1 MAYGTE
7 NIQVLEGLDAVRMRP
22 GMYIGSTGSRGLH
35 HMLWEIVDNAVDEAM
50 AGYAHHIEVT
60 LHEDGSA
67 SVFDDG
73 RGLPVDTHPTLGVS
87 GVEVIYTRLHAGGK
101 FNNDLYSYSGG
112 LHGVGASVVNALSAW
127 LLVDV
132 YRDFRHYRMRFEST
146 YDPLLKKVIAGRPA
160 APLKAMGNTKL
171 RGTLVRFMPDER
183 VFETNVFNGEAVA
196 RRLRELAYLNRG
208 LSITFTDERASAPVQ
223 AVADAADELDEG
235 EETAAQSTADA
246 PAETHAGTQTF
257 HFDGGIVDY
266 VKYLN
271 ADKTPLFEE
280 PIYLEGMK
288 DDIIFRVAIQYTD
301 SYTENVFSYV
311 NNIPTG
317 EGGSHETGFRT
328 AYTKVMNDC
337 ARRLGA
343 LKDKDANLSGDDF
356 REGMTAVML
365 AMVKNP
371 QFEGQTKGKLGNTE
385 VRPAVEAILTQQLN
399 AWLDDLKHAELAQ
412 QLVEKAVR
420 AAHVRDAARK
430 ARDVA
435 RTKSALEAAPLVGKL
450 SSCTG
455 RKPEQNELFIVE
467 GDSAGGSAKQGR
479 DRRFQAILPLRGKPL
494 NAEKKRLDQVLSN
507 EEFRSVITALGT
519 NIDESFSLRGLKYHK
534 VIILSDADQD
544 GAHIRAILLTFFY
557 RYMRELITEGHVYIG
572 MPPLYR
578 VARGSRVEYAYDDN
592 ELKTLTKGAKNY
604 TIQRYKGLGEM
615 NPEQLWS
622 TTMDPAS
629 RKLLQVT
636 IEDAAQVERRVT
648 VLMGDKVEPRR
659 EYISQYANF
668 SRQDS
673 FTELSNTL
681 KARDDRA

>member
-1 MAYGTE
+1 MAYGAE

-60 LHEDGSA
+60 LHADGSA

-73 RGLPVDTHPTLGVS
+73 RGVPVDTHPTLGVS

-101 FNNDLYSYSGG
+101 FGGDSYSYSGG
-112 LHGVGASVVNALSAW
+112 LHGVGASVVNALSSW
-127 LLVDV
+127 LAVDV
-132 YRDFRHYRMRFEST
+132 YRDFRHYRMRFESN
-146 YDPLLKKVIAGRPA
+146 YDPILKKIVAGRPV
-160 APLKAMGNTKL
+160 APLKAVGNTRQ
-171 RGTLVRFMPDER
+171 RGTLVRFLPDPR
-183 VFETNVFNGEAVA
+183 VFETGTFNAEAVS

-208 LSITFTDERASAPVQ
+208 LSITFTDERVTAPAN
-223 AVADAADELDEG
+223 AVADAADQLDEAD
-235 EETAAQSTADA
+235 EATPEATAET

-271 ADKTPLFEE
+271 ADKTALFEE
-280 PIYLEGMK
+280 PIYLEGTRE
-288 DDIIFRVAIQYTD
+288 DIIFRVAIQYTD

-317 EGGSHETGFRT
+317 EGGSHETGFRA

-399 AWLDDLKHAELAQ
+399 AYLDDLKHAELAQ

-519 NIDESFSLRGLKYHK
+519 NIDESFSLKGLKYHK

-578 VARGSRVEYAYDDN
+578 VARGNHAEYVYDDAA
-592 ELKTLTKGAKNY
+592 LKTFTKGMKNY

-622 TTMDPAS
+622 TTMDPAA

-673 FTELSNTL
+673 FTELSETL
-681 KARDDRA
+681 KAREDRA